1 MIGFAYSSIS
11 LGLRAISMSFLSF
24 LSQKTY
30 PGEFLRPEVIL
41 SRSYLRKC
49 SIPLGFLPIINL
61 SFFLNIIKSEPLGV
75 RGYYFQGFHISMIP
89 TTGKNF
95 KEIHEV
101 RVTCP
106 GWFSTELPNGAF
118 FPLTNRCYDQS
129 KNVFYPFP

>member
-1 MIGFAYSSIS
+1 MA
-11 LGLRAISMSFLSF
+11 FLSF

-106 GWFSTELPNGAF
+106 G
-118 FPLTNRCYDQS
+118 
-129 KNVFYPFP
+129 